1 MNQQTMNSTYDTQVM
16 QMAEDL
22 KLFPGD
28 RGLDAVYQHAV
39 QIEAE
44 LTVKKLSHGGY
55 LQTTMNDYSTVQ

>member
-1 MNQQTMNSTYDTQVM
+1 M
-16 QMAEDL
+16 QMAVDL
-22 KLFPGD
+22 KLLSSD

-55 LQTTMNDYSTVQ
+55 WQTTTNDDNTV